1 MSELAFVLAVHL
13 VQGAAALETP
23 PIVIEM
29 QRRVVIR
36 RTVVTTRTVT
46 RSSSRST
53 ITGFGFGGGGGGSTT
68 STWSAACQVVID
80 QYNATANRN
89 NAAYVQRFR
98 QLFGRDPS
106 SGTLNLPQECRQTL
120 DILRWRVR
128 ILQASLPLERRM
140 NSVCTNLQSRSGYSA
155 GSLNAN
161 SSNASLLAGVS
172 RDLAINTATCQQAGA
187 SARTQ
192 VASAGRSATA
202 NRSGSSL
209 LPGTFDITDTTNV
222 PRNQTRPTTPP
233 LTNIFM
239 GNRPISET
247 GSGGTAGQR
256 SGGGNTQGLDSGTR
270 RRLDALRRDPAR
282 LNAYLARLN
291 PTQRARARAYVSDG
305 GTVATTTTTRTTD
318 RRDPA
323 GCAGMRERLR
333 PHAPLPDPEGW
344 IVDQMRRSF
353 CRPDGTRMTL
363 RERTRLGFQDRDRRD
378 ELERLNQAGR

>member
-1 MSELAFVLAVHL
+1 MSELAFLLAAHL
-13 VQGAAALETP
+13 GAASLETP
-23 PIVIEM
+23 TVVLEM

-53 ITGFGFGGGGGGSTT
+53 ITGFGFGGGGSGSTT

-106 SGTLNLPQECRQTL
+106 SGYLNLPQECRQTL
-120 DILRWRVR
+120 EIMRWRVR

-140 NSVCTNLQSRSGYSA
+140 NSICTNLQSRSGYSA
-155 GSLNAN
+155 GSLTAN
-161 SSNASLLAGVS
+161 SSNASLLAGVT
-172 RDLAINTATCQQAGA
+172 RDLAVNTATCQQAGA

-192 VASAGRSATA
+192 VASAGRSASA

-222 PRNQTRPTTPP
+222 PRNQTRPPMPP
-233 LTNIFM
+233 LTNVFM

-247 GSGGTAGQR
+247 AAGGTAGRR
-256 SGGGNTQGLDSGTR
+256 SNAGNTQGLDSGTR
-270 RRLDALRRDPAR
+270 RRLDTLRRDPAR

-291 PTQRARARAYVSDG
+291 PIQRARARAYVSEA
-305 GTVATTTTTRTTD
+305 GTVAPTTTTTTAGD

-323 GCAGMRERLR
+323 VCAGMRERLR

-363 RERTRLGFQDRDRRD
+363 RERTRLGFQERDRRD